1 MKKESILDEEAYIYR
16 HNDNEDEG
24 DKWKRM
30 SRKQKWA
37 YFNDYYRN
45 KLIGVV
51 ILLAVIVF
59 LVYSMLKPKP
69 DVVVSIA
76 VLNDYWNNEKVEELT
91 KEIGKYLELEEG
103 KQEIWIDDTYFLKE
117 TGIGNEIANTQRLV
131 ARFATGDINVVI
143 AERPTFEEYVKNGT
157 FLKISEVLDDVNLYR
172 DKIVSDGYGISL
184 DGTNFLKEVQ
194 SYQKE
199 SVLGV
204 LANADNEDYKYLSK
218 IIKYI
223 LQKS

>member
-30 SRKQKWA
+30 SRKQKWT

-45 KLIGVV
+45 KLIGVIIV
-51 ILLAVIVF
+51 IAVIIS
-59 LVYSMLKPKP
+59 LVYSILVPKP
-69 DVVVSIA
+69 DTVVSIA
-76 VLNDYWNNEKVEELT
+76 VLNDYWNSEKVEELS
-91 KEIGKYLELEEG
+91 KEMARYLELEEG
-103 KQEIWIDDTYFLKE
+103 KQEILIDDTYFLEE
-117 TGIGNEIANTQRLV
+117 TGMGNAIANTQRLV
-131 ARFATGDINVVI
+131 AKFAAGDINVVI
-143 AERPTFEEYVKNGT
+143 ADKSTFDEYVKTGT
-157 FLKISEVLDDVNLYR
+157 FLKISEVLDDVDIYK
-172 DKIVSDGYGISL
+172 DKIVSDGYGIRL
-184 DGTNFLKEVQ
+184 DGTTFLKEVQ
-194 SYQKE
+194 SSQAE
-199 SVLGV
+199 PILGI